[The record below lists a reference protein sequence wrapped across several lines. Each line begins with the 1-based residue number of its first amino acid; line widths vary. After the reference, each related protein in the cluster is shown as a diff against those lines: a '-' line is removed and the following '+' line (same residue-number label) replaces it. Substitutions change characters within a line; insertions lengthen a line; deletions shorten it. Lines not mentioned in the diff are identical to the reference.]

1 MELRKISYNTW
12 DVFHGK
18 GWNNHTRIRKG
29 KAGVYRMFG
38 MHMPR
43 QALRE
48 LDAVLHPSFPI
59 NYGMSVEQTVRNLS
73 HITRH

>member
-12 DVFHGK
+12 DCFHGN

-38 MHMPR
+38 APMPR
-43 QALRE
+43 HVLRE
-48 LDAVLHPSFPI
+48 LDSVLYPHFPI
-59 NYGMSVEQTVRNLS
+59 TYGQTVEQTVNNLS